1 MIKQNRVT
9 EIATENGLPIVA
21 LVQSVSRLSWEAQRD
36 SVSDDDVFRL
46 AYFSHNSFVSS
57 IKAGRYSA
65 ISPYEPRRA

>member
-21 LVQSVSRLSWEAQRD
+21 LVQSVSRLPWEVQHNSLSEGD
-36 SVSDDDVFRL
+36 VSRL
-46 AYFSHNSFVSS
+46 ASFSRNSFVSS

-65 ISPYEPRRA
+65 TSPYAPRRV